1 MRWCLLPITQQPCP
15 YLWDFQGK
23 LQQHPNKVITSRSYK
38 NFDDEKFTQDLS
50 EAHWHVGEVFDDLED
65 HVYYWNTLM
74 ANINDENLPL
84 KKMRVRAKDVP
95 YMTTNWKHAIRAK
108 RRALATYQNDKSD
121 SNWDALHIWRNEAT
135 RHRRIAIKSYWKSK
149 SDHLKEKPADFYR
162 TFMPFLGL
170 NARARSTEFNI
181 KVGNEI
187 VKNPDKVA
195 ETLANLFCFNCRWHR
210 WR

>member
-74 ANINDENLPL
+74 ANIIDENLPL

-149 SDHLKEKPADFYR
+149 SDHL
-162 TFMPFLGL
+162 
-170 NARARSTEFNI
+170 
-181 KVGNEI
+181 
-187 VKNPDKVA
+187 
-195 ETLANLFCFNCRWHR
+195 
-210 WR
+210 